1 MENCFVKFV
10 QASDSD
16 SQKARPSSC
25 VNSYF
30 KNCILGYYVKS
41 SAYSWTDYCK
51 LNRSCTAYNCIGLGS
66 HDTNIFSDIAYKN
79 NTNTW
84 IGTDGSSIFKSY
96 KDYSSGGIISDSE
109 AFELTD
115 EAKAKYLGV
124 DGTQVGIHGG
134 NLPYNEQPSTPQ
146 ITKCNVAAKSTAD
159 GKLSVE
165 IEVKAAEY

>member
-1 MENCFVKFV
+1 MANCFVKF
-10 QASDSD
+10 SDS
-16 SQKARPSSC
+16 KPSTC
-25 VNSYF
+25 ENSYF
-30 KNCILGYYVKS
+30 KNCILAYYLS
-41 SAYSWTDYCK
+41 SSTSYYPLPK
-51 LNRSCTAYNCIGLGS
+51 SCTAYNCIGLGNLIK
-66 HDTNIFSDIAYKN
+66 NIFDNIAYKN

-84 IGTDGSSIFKSY
+84 FSTNVSVVFNTYTSDDLS
-96 KDYSSGGIISDSE
+96 KDISDSE
-109 AFELTD
+109 TFELTD
-115 EAKAKYLGV
+115 EVKTKFLGV